1 MNVEPDEAQLR
12 VWRSFLETH
21 STLIRAL
28 EKEMQADQGLPLT
41 WYDVLVHLSEASGGR
56 LRHQAL
62 AKSLLLSRSGI
73 TRLVDRMATAGLV
86 RREPCPDDRRGSY
99 AVLTEEGRRALER
112 AAPGHM
118 RGITEHFAVHLNA
131 EDVWTLGSVFD
142 RVLRAKRDTR
152 TDKYPEHDKAST

>member
-86 RREPCPDDRRGSY
+86 RREPCPDDRAGFLRRVDRGRPTCIRTCR
-99 AVLTEEGRRALER
+99 AWTHARDHGAFRRPPECRGCLDPR
-112 AAPGHM
+112 FGLRQSAAS
-118 RGITEHFAVHLNA
+118 E
-131 EDVWTLGSVFD
+131 
-142 RVLRAKRDTR
+142 KRH
-152 TDKYPEHDKAST
+152 TD